1 MRKELKMA
9 KLILPVN
16 ERDHV
21 WGPTTAPVTLVE
33 YGDYSC
39 LYCAQAYL
47 IIKKIKRWLGDELRF
62 VFRNFPMPRTNP
74 NAQYAAEAAEAAGAQ
89 GRFWEMHNFLFENQ
103 KALDNGHLAR
113 YAKTLGLDVDTFD
126 REIAD
131 SPYQIRVREDFM
143 SGVRSGVYTT
153 PRFFIN
159 GMRHDDSS
167 DFDTLLDAIK
177 RAGVS

>member
-9 KLILPVN
+9 KLILPVT

-21 WGPTTAPVTLVE
+21 WGPTTASVTLVE

-39 LYCAQAYL
+39 VYCAQAYL

-62 VFRNFPMPRTNP
+62 VFRNFPMSRTNP
-74 NAQYAAEAAEAAGAQ
+74 NAQYVAEAAEAAGAQ

-159 GMRHDDSS
+159 DMRHDDSS